1 MAYARLAKENMVPV
15 RILEGQ
21 KTQISR
27 TMYSMEYDPV
37 HDELVVNSPLTQS
50 ILTFKGGSGGE
61 EPPVRVISGPKTRIQ
76 GTDYDGNDKMAMD
89 TVNGEIYIGVAT
101 SGGPGKGVVLVFDR
115 TANGD
120 VAPKRILG
128 GPNTK
133 FSFPTPKGQGFP
145 HMAVDPVRDLLIV
158 SSRGALLIFDRTAS
172 GDATP
177 KAVIAGPKTLLGGG
191 GGLVKVNPE
200 NGMVVSSC
208 AQGSICAWNINEPG
222 DVAPRFKIP
231 VEKITGI
238 NFSGPTLN
246 PMYKE
251 VIVTSSSRNRIATFY
266 WPEIFDKP

>member
-1 MAYARLAKENMVPV
+1 
-15 RILEGQ
+15 
-21 KTQISR
+21 
-27 TMYSMEYDPV
+27 
-37 HDELVVNSPLTQS
+37 
-50 ILTFKGGSGGE
+50 
-61 EPPVRVISGPKTRIQ
+61 
-76 GTDYDGNDKMAMD
+76 
-89 TVNGEIYIGVAT
+89 
-101 SGGPGKGVVLVFDR
+101 
-115 TANGD
+115 
-120 VAPKRILG
+120 
-128 GPNTK
+128 
-133 FSFPTPKGQGFP
+133 
-145 HMAVDPVRDLLIV
+145 MAVHPVRDLLIV